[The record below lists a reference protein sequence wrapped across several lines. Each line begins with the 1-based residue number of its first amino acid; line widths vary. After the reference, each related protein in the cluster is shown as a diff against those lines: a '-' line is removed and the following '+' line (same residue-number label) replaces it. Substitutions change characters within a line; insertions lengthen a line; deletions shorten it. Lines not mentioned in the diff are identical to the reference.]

1 MTVEDEST
9 YKAYCPSF
17 NTSNDKDSS
26 SNYSMIN
33 LNVLNKVSQE
43 PLKYGL
49 LTPGVL
55 RQRYIKS
62 VLLSKEGLKG
72 PFSDT

>member
-9 YKAYCPSF
+9 YKAKLIKFKAYCPSF
-17 NTSNDKDSS
+17 NTSNDDKDSS

-33 LNVLNKVSQE
+33 LNVLNKVSKE

-55 RQRYIKS
+55 R
-62 VLLSKEGLKG
+62 
-72 PFSDT
+72 